1 MASKPFRG
9 KSQWENLSF
18 FAEAECQRSSVVD
31 GNFIHGLYLV
41 LGSTDVT
48 LFGNIFPRSFTPC
61 QETSMRCSAK
71 INYRNTSEGFFTAL
85 APPTLLLLCRVLFS
99 QPSSPFRPISHATG
113 GLNVN
118 GLIIPFCL
126 ARQQITFSASTV
138 RTCVLSN
145 GNNDI
150 RVNFFFFF

>member
-1 MASKPFRG
+1 MGESAFPFFFFFFRRSRMSEEFSG
-9 KSQWENLSF
+9 WWEFHSWVL
-18 FAEAECQRSSVVD
+18 
-31 GNFIHGLYLV
+31 LV

-71 INYRNTSEGFFTAL
+71 INYRNTKWRFFTAF
-85 APPTLLLLCRVLFS
+85 APPTLLLLCRLLFS
-99 QPSSPFRPISHATG
+99 QPSSPFSPISHTTG

-126 ARQQITFSASTV
+126 ARQQITVSASTV
-138 RTCVLSN
+138 CTCALSN

-150 RVNFFFFF
+150 RVNLFMYF